1 MACYETCL
9 INDPVG
15 KWLVQLNIVFYSVLR
30 FCLMFMI
37 KPSQCNPEFICS
49 QKRCL
54 IGNSIYIVQV
64 VLIRSSRCV
73 NHILQKFVLKELGE

>member
-1 MACYETCL
+1 MACA
-9 INDPVG
+9 I
-15 KWLVQLNIVFYSVLR
+15 KYSFL
-30 FCLMFMI
+30 FCVKILFDVMV

-54 IGNSIYIVQV
+54 IGNSIFIVQA

-73 NHILQKFVLKELGE
+73 KSILLKFVLKELGE